1 MEASQLKNVLILNGS
16 PRKNGATA
24 SLVKAFTEGAEQSG
38 NKVRELYLYSM
49 NINDCTGCLA
59 CQRRGKTETQNP
71 CLQQDDMV
79 QIYEAFRKADVIV
92 FASPIYYW
100 TITGKL
106 KSAVD
111 RMLAMNMALG
121 MEGYRRSSI
130 LLSTAAG
137 NDYTLATEWHQNF
150 NRVLD
155 WTILGNVLGTGK
167 EEEAYALGAS
177 IL

>member
-1 MEASQLKNVLILNGS
+1 
-16 PRKNGATA
+16 
-24 SLVKAFTEGAEQSG
+24 
-38 NKVRELYLYSM
+38 
-49 NINDCTGCLA
+49 
-59 CQRRGKTETQNP
+59 
-71 CLQQDDMV
+71 MV

-130 LLSTAAG
+130 LLSTAAV

>member
-1 MEASQLKNVLILNGS
+1 MKKVLILNGS

-24 SLVKAFTEGAEQSG
+24 SLIKAFSEGARQVG
-38 NKVRELYLYSM
+38 NEVQELYLYGM
-49 NINDCTGCLA
+49 NINDCIGCLA
-59 CQRRGKTETQNP
+59 CQRRGKNEAQNP
-71 CLQQDDMV
+71 CSQQDDMV

-106 KSAVD
+106 KSTVD
-111 RMLAMNMALG
+111 RLLAINMALG
-121 MEGYRRSSI
+121 MDGYKRSSI

-137 NDYTLATEWHQNF
+137 NDYSLATEWHQNF
-150 NRVLD
+150 NRVLG